1 MQKENDKTMKNK
13 IMMVDDDYDLLQI
26 YVPVLEKAGYEV
38 QTANSSAEGLDLFN
52 SFHPDVVLVDL
63 AMEHFDSGFVLCHR
77 IKSTPEGAKT
87 PVIIMTAAS
96 HETGIRFSTATAEE
110 RKWIQ
115 ADDYLDKP
123 VPARE
128 LVAYLSEKYFDSP
141 DEPKH

>member
-1 MQKENDKTMKNK
+1 MKKK

-38 QTANSSAEGLDLFN
+38 ATANSAAEGLELFKSFLPDL
-52 SFHPDVVLVDL
+52 VLVDL

-77 IKSTPEGAKT
+77 IKSMPEGAKI
-87 PVIIMTAAS
+87 PVVIMTAAS
-96 HETGIRFSTATAEE
+96 HETGIRFSTQTEEE

-123 VPARE
+123 IPARE
-128 LVAYLSEKYFDSP
+128 LLAFITERYFNQTDKP
-141 DEPKH
+141 RH